1 MSRRPALASL
11 ALLVLAVLAGCA
23 SPPDACDVGSDA
35 ASCANPNMEGYT
47 APTDPIPEESET
59 DGHDHADPLQHR
71 FAQNA
76 SLLAFD
82 DLRRFGASSE
92 VPVGAHVVD
101 IAPARDLLAVGVNGG
116 HGDEGQQGFHLF
128 DISDP
133 DRLVHLSYY
142 QSGQPVGGDRTL
154 AFSGDGKTIFLGYE
168 GDARPGVAAIDVSD
182 PAAPREVAFWDD
194 PQGFGSHTI
203 SAGAIGGVEHVFSL
217 AMGVNILRFDPPQ
230 AGQSA
235 SFTLVGKYLTA
246 DQLAA
251 LDAVGM
257 ALGDGG
263 TGPATT
269 YALRAL
275 YGHDMTFFQ
284 DPVTGKPLL
293 FVAYAYEGF
302 KAVDLTVPSAP
313 TLLFR
318 WQAPADTSHKHYVH
332 SVEAERLESGQLLLV
347 VGSETFEPENQEIAS
362 PIWILDAT
370 VAAAGAP
377 LATEP
382 VHVSTWRNPGGASAG
397 SLGLSVHFFRIEDG
411 LLYLSHYHG
420 GIWGIDLRTPEAQAE
435 PRAFGYIMPVPPNAT
450 RPPEE
455 CCIGFDLDGVP
466 MVFDVEVLD
475 GVVYGADIIQGVT
488 ATRFER
494 PG

>member
-1 MSRRPALASL
+1 MTPPSPWDGVSASRILPLLAVVVLASL
-11 ALLVLAVLAGCA
+11 AGCLDSRPLADG
-23 SPPDACDVGSDA
+23 G
-35 ASCANPNMEGYT
+35 MRGYT
-47 APTDPIPEESET
+47 GPADPIPVEGA

-76 SLLAFD
+76 RLLAHD
-82 DLRRFGASSE
+82 GLRRFGASAE

-101 IAPARDLLAVGVNGG
+101 VAPARGLLAVGVNGG

-128 DISDP
+128 DVSDP
-133 DRLVHLSYY
+133 DLLVHLSYY
-142 QSGQPVGGDRTL
+142 QADQPVGGDRTL
-154 AFSGDGKTIFLGYE
+154 AFSTDGMTLFLGYE
-168 GDARPGVAAIDVSD
+168 GDARPGVAAVDVSD
-182 PAAPREVAFWDD
+182 PVHPREVAFWDD

-217 AMGVNILRFDPPQ
+217 AMGVNILRYDGPQ
-230 AGQSA
+230 NGQEGG
-235 SFTLVGKYLTA
+235 FTLVGKYLTA

-263 TGPATT
+263 PGPAQT

-313 TLLFR
+313 LLLFR

-332 SVEAERLESGQLLLV
+332 SVEAARLASGQLLLV
-347 VGSETFEPENQEIAS
+347 VGSETFEPQNQEIAS
-362 PIWILDAT
+362 PIWVLDGTA
-370 VAAAGAP
+370 AAAGIP
-377 LATEP
+377 LAAEP
-382 VHVSTWRNPGGASAG
+382 VHVSTWRNPGGAAAG
-397 SLGLSVHFFRIEDG
+397 SLGLSVHFFRLEAG
-411 LLYLSHYHG
+411 LLFLSHYHG
-420 GIWGIDLRTPEAQAE
+420 GIWAIDLRTPEAQAR
-435 PRAFGYIMPVPPNAT
+435 PAAFGYIMPVPADPVA
-450 RPPEE
+450 PPEE

-475 GVVYGADIIQGVT
+475 GVVYGADLIQGVT
-488 ATRFER
+488 ATRFIAPE
-494 PG
+494 

>member
-1 MSRRPALASL
+1 MNRASPVPALAVLSFLGL
-11 ALLVLAVLAGCA
+11 ALLAGCA
-23 SPPDACDVGSDA
+23 STPDECGDGG
-35 ASCANPNMEGYT
+35 SCANPNMAGYT
-47 APTDPIPEESET
+47 APTDPIPEEGET

-71 FAQNA
+71 FASNA
-76 SLLAFD
+76 SLVAYD
-82 DLRRFGASSE
+82 DLRRFGWSAE

-101 IAPARDLLAVGVNGG
+101 LAPSRGLLAVGVNGG

-128 DISDP
+128 DVSEP
-133 DRLVHLSYY
+133 ARLVHLSYY
-142 QSGQPVGGDRTL
+142 ESDQPVGGDRTL
-154 AFSGDGKTIFLGYE
+154 AFSGDGQAVFLGYE

-217 AMGVNILRFDPPQ
+217 AMGVNILRYDQ
-230 AGQSA
+230 AG
-235 SFTLVGKYLTA
+235 FTLVGKYLTA

-257 ALGDGG
+257 AVGDGG
-263 TGPATT
+263 AGPAQT

-313 TLLFR
+313 VLLFR

-332 SVEAERLESGQLLLV
+332 SVEASRLDSGQLLLV
-347 VGSETFEPENQEIAS
+347 VGSETFEPENQGIAS
-362 PIWILDAT
+362 PIWILDGTAAVLAPPLT
-370 VAAAGAP
+370 V
-377 LATEP
+377 EP
-382 VHVSTWRNPGGASAG
+382 THVSTWRNPGGATAG
-397 SLGLSVHFFRIEDG
+397 SLGLSVHFFRLEDG

-420 GIWGIDLRTPEAQAE
+420 GIWGVDLRTPEAQAD
-435 PRAFGYIMPVPPNAT
+435 PQHFGYIMPVPPDAV
-450 RPPEE
+450 RPPQD
-455 CCIGFDLDGVP
+455 CCIGFDLNGTP
-466 MVFDVEVLD
+466 MVFDVEVHD
-475 GVVYGADIIQGVT
+475 GVAYGADIIQGLT
-488 ATRFER
+488 ATRFAR
-494 PG
+494 PQ

>member
-1 MSRRPALASL
+1 MHPIRGLPRL
-11 ALLVLAVLAGCA
+11 ALLALLAGAALAGCLS
-23 SPPDACDVGSDA
+23 SPDECTEGAAA

-47 APTDPIPEESET
+47 APSDPIPEEGDV
-59 DGHDHADPLQHR
+59 DGHNHTDPAQHR

-76 SLLAFD
+76 SLLAYD
-82 DLRRFGASSE
+82 DLRRFGWSAE

-101 IAPARDLLAVGVNGG
+101 LAAERKLLAVGVNGG

-128 DISDP
+128 DVSEP
-133 DRLVHLSYY
+133 TALRHLSYY
-142 QSGQPVGGDRTL
+142 ESGQPVGGDRTL
-154 AFSGDGKTIFLGYE
+154 AFSGDGMTLFLGYE

-194 PQGFGSHTI
+194 PQGYGSHTI
-203 SAGAIGGVEHVFSL
+203 SAGTIDGVEHVFSL
-217 AMGVNILRFDPPQ
+217 AMGVNILRYE
-230 AGQSA
+230 A
-235 SFTLVGKYLTA
+235 SGFTLVGKYLTA

-257 ALGDGG
+257 AAGDGG
-263 TGPATT
+263 PGPAQT

-284 DPVTGKPLL
+284 DPVTGKPML

-302 KAVDLTVPSAP
+302 KAVDLSVPSAP
-313 TLLFR
+313 VLLYR
-318 WQAPADTSHKHYVH
+318 WQAPADTAHKHYVH
-332 SVEAERLESGQLLLV
+332 SVEAARLESGQLLVV
-347 VGSETFEPENQEIAS
+347 VGSETFEAENQGIAS
-362 PIWILDAT
+362 PLWILDAT
-370 VAAAGAP
+370 LAAGSPIP
-377 LATEP
+377 LAVEP
-382 VHVSTWRNPGGASAG
+382 MHVGTWRNPGGAAAG
-397 SLGLSVHFFRIEDG
+397 SLGLSVHFFRLEDG

-420 GIWGIDLRTPEAQAE
+420 GIWGVDLRTPEAWADPQHFA
-435 PRAFGYIMPVPPNAT
+435 YVMPVPPGAAL
-450 RPPEE
+450 PPKE

-475 GVVYGADIIQGVT
+475 GVAYGADIIQGVT

-494 PG
+494 PA